1 MTKTGLGTLT
11 LFLLLVAAEPGTAH
25 RVGAPPGSPEP
36 SAGSVDE
43 EKKTKEKKS
52 KRGKSVKATLIK
64 PASPSSASSDQAPV
78 EADES
83 PAAVSSEEPAAS
95 SIAAPTEP
103 TTERSGADT
112 PVFGEKVDVIEVLLD
127 VLVTDGKGD
136 VVAGL
141 GVDDFVIEEEG
152 QPVEIGS
159 ATFYGGEDE
168 LHASG
173 TEGERRSDR
182 YFMILFHDRTRD
194 APFTRGPQIEASRAA
209 KRWVEEELLPN
220 DQVAVLTWN
229 LRLKIYSDFT
239 RDREQVIEA
248 IGRASIGKKEQ
259 DRGYRRSEAP
269 RRETGSPS
277 LLVNLPPPKELDRET
292 RVFEQGLEV
301 LGRAAE
307 GIVGRKNLVLF
318 SIGFGE
324 TRSAVWTPDSRYYP
338 DMEKSLNSGNV
349 AVYALDLMGS
359 RGGGGSGPLASSMS
373 SITSDTGGIYYQN
386 FGNFGN
392 VMREVTDD
400 NKGYYLLSYRSEYPA
415 STSGYRD
422 VKVQAKDKSLELRY
436 RRGYRYGEEAP

>member
-1 MTKTGLGTLT
+1 M
-11 LFLLLVAAEPGTAH
+11 
-25 RVGAPPGSPEP
+25 
-36 SAGSVDE
+36 
-43 EKKTKEKKS
+43 
-52 KRGKSVKATLIK
+52 
-64 PASPSSASSDQAPV
+64 
-78 EADES
+78 
-83 PAAVSSEEPAAS
+83 
-95 SIAAPTEP
+95 
-103 TTERSGADT
+103 
-112 PVFGEKVDVIEVLLD
+112 
-127 VLVTDGKGD
+127 TDGKGD

-152 QPVEIGS
+152 RAVEVES
-159 ATFYGGEDE
+159 ATFYGGTRE

-173 TEGERRSDR
+173 EGGEARTDR

-194 APFTRGPQIEASRAA
+194 APFTRAAQMEAGRAA
-209 KRWVEEELLPN
+209 KKWVEEELLPN

-277 LLVNLPPPKELDRET
+277 LLVNLPAPKDLDRET
-292 RVFEQGLEV
+292 RVFEAGLEV

-307 GIVGRKNLVLF
+307 GIVGRKNLMLF
-318 SIGFGE
+318 SVGYGE
-324 TRSAVWTPDSRYYP
+324 TRGAVWTPDSRYYP

-359 RGGGGSGPLASSMS
+359 RGGGGGPLSSSMS
-373 SITSDTGGIYYQN
+373 SITSDTGGIYYEN

-400 NKGYYLLSYRSEYPA
+400 NKGYYLLSYRSKYPA